1 MLPCDEIMKLL
12 APAFKAWN
20 HGLDGG
26 GLIYEAPSRVD
37 CDEETASTNLQ
48 RIQPNEEA
56 FLRGEANY
64 TDPEHPMVHT
74 LCNWN
79 HTARPSTED
88 VMAAVEAGTSQ
99 YPLGEAFSIGS
110 WMKDTPGWDTF
121 INAHEVNVSAIDGT
135 QLRYVFKAFT
145 RRQKA
150 VDGFME
156 KNMVCYMHVRGD
168 VEKLSQR
175 ECCVIKKGWSIKSTK
190 ARKWRH
196 QTRKTLLF

>member
-1 MLPCDEIMKLL
+1 MHRFSSYRLCLALLPLECQQAILGLMRTLQPIYHLDHMSPQTLTMLQ
-12 APAFKAWN
+12 
-20 HGLDGG
+20 
-26 GLIYEAPSRVD
+26 
-37 CDEETASTNLQ
+37 ASQ
-48 RIQPNEEA
+48 C
-56 FLRGEANY
+56 
-64 TDPEHPMVHT
+64 H
-74 LCNWN
+74 